1 MQVIKFLGEER
12 PPSTSYNYTID
23 ILNCYEYAFL
33 QSRLLEIATTEE
45 EINFEIVKL
54 SLLKLKKKFSLQRK
68 RAAGNKD
75 LESMVEQGKM
85 PEGGLPEIQ
94 QLVVSEFAVLK
105 EFSPDKLALECIL
118 I

>member
-1 MQVIKFLGEER
+1 
-12 PPSTSYNYTID
+12 
-23 ILNCYEYAFL
+23 
-33 QSRLLEIATTEE
+33 
-45 EINFEIVKL
+45 
-54 SLLKLKKKFSLQRK
+54 
-68 RAAGNKD
+68 
-75 LESMVEQGKM
+75 MVEQGKM